1 MEREIGMKKIMMA
14 MALTGL
20 VACGAEGDPLRPTA
34 GLGIGIGPGG
44 ISLRPK
50 VGVTDGTSTVGVGSG
65 GVSAGTR
72 AGPVSVGGTL

>member
-1 MEREIGMKKIMMA
+1 MKKIL
-14 MALTGL
+14 ALFVLGW
-20 VACGAEGDPLRPTA
+20 VAACGAEGDPLRPTA

-50 VGVTDGTSTVGVGSG
+50 IGVTDGTSNVGIGAG

-72 AGPVSVGGTL
+72 AGPVAVGAAL